1 MAQIRHTSTAS
12 PYRFIHLIVVYL
24 VWGSAYFAVKMVV
37 HGQASVSP
45 LQLQT
50 WRMWSASA
58 LLTVGSVL
66 WMRRFPRI
74 SRGSLALCAT
84 TGILMWVLGNGLA
97 TLASRH
103 AASAFIVMAM
113 GMIPLWTILLAS
125 IREARI
131 PSRRIL
137 TGIASGFAGLLAI
150 FGPPAL
156 AGDTSLV
163 ESGYGVWVGL
173 VLLAAGSTWALGTI
187 LQKPMLAAVS
197 PPLAAGLQML
207 FAAIALTILSLVT
220 EETLAVPADP
230 STQQIGAFLYLVI
243 FASAICLMS
252 YLNVLKSF
260 SPAVASTFA
269 YVNPIVGVGLGW
281 WIVDEAVT
289 TWSLTGMA
297 LVFMGVFIVLFEQPR
312 TNTQKPVLQ
321 DG

>member
-1 MAQIRHTSTAS
+1 
-12 PYRFIHLIVVYL
+12 
-24 VWGSAYFAVKMVV
+24 
-37 HGQASVSP
+37 
-45 LQLQT
+45 
-50 WRMWSASA
+50 
-58 LLTVGSVL
+58 
-66 WMRRFPRI
+66 
-74 SRGSLALCAT
+74 
-84 TGILMWVLGNGLA
+84 
-97 TLASRH
+97 
-103 AASAFIVMAM
+103 
-113 GMIPLWTILLAS
+113 
-125 IREARI
+125 
-131 PSRRIL
+131 
-137 TGIASGFAGLLAI
+137 
-150 FGPPAL
+150 
-156 AGDTSLV
+156 
-163 ESGYGVWVGL
+163 
-173 VLLAAGSTWALGTI
+173 
-187 LQKPMLAAVS
+187 LQKPLLAAVS

-243 FASAICLMS
+243 FASAICLIS

-260 SPAVASTFA
+260 SQAVASTFA